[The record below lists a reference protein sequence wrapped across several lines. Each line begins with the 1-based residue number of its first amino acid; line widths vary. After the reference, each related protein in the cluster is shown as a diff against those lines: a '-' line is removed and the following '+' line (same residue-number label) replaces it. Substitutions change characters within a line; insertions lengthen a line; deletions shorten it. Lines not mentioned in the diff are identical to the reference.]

1 MQVSDNFKK
10 RAKIKSVELE
20 YLSKE
25 KIFKIIRQHRRE
37 LKRYGVK
44 RIGLFGSFVRGENK
58 KESDIDIIVEFEK
71 GRKNFDNFMN
81 TVFLL
86 EKLFG
91 RDVDILTPESI
102 NKHLKSYIMK
112 EAIYE
117 EI

>member
-25 KIFKIIRQHRRE
+25 KIFSIIRKHGEE
-37 LKRYGVK
+37 LRRYGVK
-44 RIGLFGSFVRGENK
+44 KIGLFGSFARGENK
-58 KESDIDIIVEFEK
+58 KESDIDIIVEFERGK
-71 GRKNFDNFMN
+71 KNFDNFMN